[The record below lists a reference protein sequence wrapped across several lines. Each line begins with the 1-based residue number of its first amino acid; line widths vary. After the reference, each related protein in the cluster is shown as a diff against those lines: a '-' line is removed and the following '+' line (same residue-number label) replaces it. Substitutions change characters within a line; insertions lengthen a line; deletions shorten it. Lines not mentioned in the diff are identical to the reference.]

1 MAIALGIGGS
11 AYIQLYFYRFS
22 SFATPIVSAILL
34 IIYIISSILCKNI
47 DIAPTCA
54 PTNLDLFARIWHPS
68 VDTRYTVAW
77 VCLVGKMAIIEGSNP
92 PRCAIL
98 LIFSEQIQ

>member
-1 MAIALGIGGS
+1 MLKAVYYVKML
-11 AYIQLYFYRFS
+11 
-22 SFATPIVSAILL
+22 
-34 IIYIISSILCKNI
+34 

-54 PTNLDLFARIWHPS
+54 PTNLDLFARIWHTS
-68 VDTRYTVAW
+68 ADTRYTVAW